1 MKTQVHMRYLLD
13 VAQCALQSTCPG
25 NANTPLS
32 QCLSLS
38 DAAKATHY
46 TSAVHVQQAHCF
58 LLLNKSEFAVR
69 LLRAKLLEIVECG
82 GILVRAAAHFTLAQ
96 ALMMETDTLS
106 EENSEEI
113 LDLLQLSLSDFTD
126 CGAVNKQLDVLALL
140 THLYTKLGEK
150 FSEEKE
156 RSTDQ
161 LWYLYH
167 EIQKLKK

>member
-1 MKTQVHMRYLLD
+1 
-13 VAQCALQSTCPG
+13 
-25 NANTPLS
+25 
-32 QCLSLS
+32 
-38 DAAKATHY
+38 
-46 TSAVHVQQAHCF
+46 
-58 LLLNKSEFAVR
+58 
-69 LLRAKLLEIVECG
+69 
-82 GILVRAAAHFTLAQ
+82 
-96 ALMMETDTLS
+96 MMETDTLS

>member
-1 MKTQVHMRYLLD
+1 MRYLLD
-13 VAQCALQSTCPG
+13 VAQCALQGTCPG

-32 QCLSLS
+32 QCLALS

-46 TSAVHVQQAHCF
+46 SSAVHIQQAHCF
-58 LLLNKSEFAVR
+58 LLLNKPGFAVR

-82 GILVRAAAHFTLAQ
+82 GILMRAAAHFTLAQ
-96 ALMMETDTLS
+96 ALMMETDKLN
-106 EENSEEI
+106 EENSAEI
-113 LDLLQLSLSDFTD
+113 LELLQLSLSDFTD

-140 THLYTKLGEK
+140 TNLYTKLGDK

-161 LWYLYH
+161 LWHLYH
-167 EIQKLKK
+167 EIQKLKE